1 MDHRARRRD
10 QGCDCDGHRA
20 WGWGRGSGRSCPNR
34 RRNACGR
41 RSCRGHPGVAVALAD
56 VAVVAVA
63 VDVAGA
69 VALWMAVELLLQ
81 RGVGC

>member
-1 MDHRARRRD
+1 
-10 QGCDCDGHRA
+10 
-20 WGWGRGSGRSCPNR
+20 
-34 RRNACGR
+34 
-41 RSCRGHPGVAVALAD
+41 